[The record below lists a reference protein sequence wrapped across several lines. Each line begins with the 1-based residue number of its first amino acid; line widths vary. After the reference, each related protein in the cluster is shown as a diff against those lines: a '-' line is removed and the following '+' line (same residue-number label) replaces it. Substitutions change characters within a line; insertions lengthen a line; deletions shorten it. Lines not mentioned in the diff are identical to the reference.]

1 MKKAET
7 MKPMTKA
14 SLITAISEVAGLS
27 KADSTRA
34 LEGML
39 QSIQTEL
46 MKGNEVN
53 ITGFGAFGI
62 TQREAREGRNPRT
75 GEALKIPA
83 KKLPKFRAGKTLRE
97 AIA

>member
-7 MKPMTKA
+7 IKSMTKA
-14 SLITAISEVAGLS
+14 NLITEISEITGFS

-46 MKGNEVN
+46 TKGNDVS
-53 ITGFGAFGI
+53 ITGFGTFGI

-83 KKLPKFRAGKTLRE
+83 KKLPKFRAGKTLKE

>member
-1 MKKAET
+1 MKEAET

-14 SLITAISEVAGLS
+14 NLITEISEITGLS

-34 LEGML
+34 LDGML

-46 MKGNEVN
+46 KKGNDVSV
-53 ITGFGAFGI
+53 TGFGTFSVA
-62 TQREAREGRNPRT
+62 QREARDGRNPRT
-75 GEALKIPA
+75 GETLKIPA
-83 KKLPKFRAGKTLRE
+83 KKHTKFRAGKTLRE

>member
-7 MKPMTKA
+7 IKPMTKT

-46 MKGNEVN
+46 MKGNEV
-53 ITGFGAFGI
+53 
-62 TQREAREGRNPRT
+62 PRT
-75 GEALKIPA
+75 
-83 KKLPKFRAGKTLRE
+83 TLHPT
-97 AIA
+97 

>member
-14 SLITAISEVAGLS
+14 NLITEISEITGLS

-39 QSIQTEL
+39 QSIQT
-46 MKGNEVN
+46 
-53 ITGFGAFGI
+53 GAYE
-62 TQREAREGRNPRT
+62 R
-75 GEALKIPA
+75 K
-83 KKLPKFRAGKTLRE
+83 
-97 AIA
+97 

>member
-7 MKPMTKA
+7 IKSTTKA
-14 SLITAISEVAGLS
+14 NLITAIAEITGFS

-34 LEGML
+34 LEAML

-46 MKGNEVN
+46 TKGNDVS
-53 ITGFGAFGI
+53 ITGFGTFGI

-97 AIA
+97 AIE